1 MPQNVDRYQALT
13 AVQHVL
19 KRTSIY
25 AGDCVTKESEQHV
38 FDGSG
43 IATQTVKT
51 NDGLFKL
58 FQEALDNAVD
68 NTLRDPPTQTI
79 RVRMDAT
86 SFEIM
91 NDGCHIPVQQKNGEW
106 IPSSIFFKMF
116 SGSNFDDDAGRE
128 GAGVNGVGIKLAAIL
143 STRFQV
149 DCVDPIALLHFTQ
162 VCHTNMSTIEEP
174 KIIKVRK
181 KQLKKGFMTTHLKF
195 TPDMTRFEGMD
206 SLTSMIPLV
215 QTRLIQ
221 LSATLGGKVKF
232 FMNDQKI
239 EIRSFKQ
246 YVGLF
251 PLEKTYFESVSPNF
265 EYGFGLSNKGEF
277 QHQSFANNLFNKD
290 GGTHTTV
297 VSNQI
302 CDALVDYMSKKHK
315 KSGASLSRNAI
326 KQKLF
331 VFVNIRLTNPE
342 FRSQVCGFLFV
353 SFVFSFFHIVFVSQ
367 AKNYLTNR
375 LSKSDFKVD
384 EKKVVR
390 TAKQCGLMDELE
402 EMLSSKAL
410 DALSKSMSGSK
421 KRSVNVDKLID
432 ATLAGTARSD
442 QCSLYLCEGDSARQ
456 YYLYPDCSCHSSLL

>member
-1 MPQNVDRYQALT
+1 MPQDVDRYQALT

-38 FDGSG
+38 YEPSSST

-86 SFEIM
+86 SFEIG
-91 NDGCHIPVQQKNGEW
+91 NDGCHVPVQQKQKNGEW

-174 KIIKVRK
+174 KIIQVRK
-181 KQLKKGFMTTHLKF
+181 KDLKKGFLTTRLKF
-195 TPDMTRFEGMD
+195 TPDMARFEGMD
-206 SLTSMIPLV
+206 DLTSMIPLV

-232 FMNDQKI
+232 FMNDEVVPVK
-239 EIRSFKQ
+239 SFKQ

-265 EYGFGLSNKGEF
+265 EYGFGLSDGGEF
-277 QHQSFANNLFNKD
+277 KHQSFCNNLRNKD
-290 GGTHTTV
+290 GGSHTTV
-297 VSNQI
+297 VTNQI
-302 CDALVDYMSKKHK
+302 CDALVDYMNQKHK
-315 KSGASLSRNAI
+315 KSGASLSRNSI

-331 VFVNIRLTNPE
+331 VFVNVRIRNPE
-342 FRSQVCGFLFV
+342 FRSQVSAVHLCLEFYSVG
-353 SFVFSFFHIVFVSQ
+353 
-367 AKNYLTNR
+367 ALTC
-375 LSKSDFKVD
+375 F
-384 EKKVVR
+384 
-390 TAKQCGLMDELE
+390 
-402 EMLSSKAL
+402 
-410 DALSKSMSGSK
+410 
-421 KRSVNVDKLID
+421 
-432 ATLAGTARSD
+432 
-442 QCSLYLCEGDSARQ
+442 Y
-456 YYLYPDCSCHSSLL
+456 